1 MNMTAMPA
9 AAPWNANRV
18 DTDYAHRLVLLRHA
32 KSDWPDE
39 MADVDRPL
47 AKRGQRDAPVA
58 GRWLARR
65 AYIPDYVVCSAA
77 RRARETWELAG
88 QALQAE
94 VPGVPRP
101 EVIFDDRVYEA
112 TVLSLLMLVRE
123 FPEAQR
129 TILVVGHN
137 PGLAEL
143 AVGLADPPPTPPAGL
158 PTSSIAVL
166 GLPGPWTDAAPVQGR
181 LLDFAIPADMKS
193 ALRQAA
199 TAGGPASG
207 GTSNGAADA
216 VMMPRP
222 HPATMTSWS

>member
-9 AAPWNANRV
+9 AAPWHANRV

-32 KSDWPDE
+32 KSDWPDD

-65 AYIPDYVVCSAA
+65 CYIPNYVVCSAA
-77 RRARETWELAG
+77 RRARETWELAWR
-88 QALQAE
+88 ALQSEA
-94 VPGVPRP
+94 PGAPRP

-112 TVLSLLMLVRE
+112 TVLNLLMLVRE

-143 AVGLADPPPTPPAGL
+143 AVGLADPPPAPPAGL

-166 GLPGPWTDAAPVQGR
+166 GLPGPWTDVAPVQGR

-193 ALRQAA
+193 ALKQAA
-199 TAGGPASG
+199 TTRGTASG
-207 GTSNGAADA
+207 GARTRS
-216 VMMPRP
+216 
-222 HPATMTSWS
+222 ATRRRSSAERAQTA